1 MRRSFGIGVAVLL
14 FAAHLRAEPHDAQAQ
29 AMGRVLFNE
38 GVALMSEGK
47 IAEGCAKLEASLKA
61 YPGIGTRGKL
71 AECYERQGKFTSA
84 WTTYKEVAQLAMRS
98 GDVNREQVASERAKG
113 LEPKLSYITI
123 TIPPANDIPGLVIR
137 RHGIEIERPKLNAA
151 EPVDPGTIA
160 IEVIAPGRKSYLGHV
175 TITPGQSA
183 KFEVPLLE
191 PDSSVGTPS
200 STSSTDTTI
209 EPPPPVRSEGSP
221 LRPIGLAIAIAG
233 LAGIGVGTFF
243 GLKAN
248 STYDAPFDDGR
259 CDQAS
264 KQCDASGQAAIEDAR
279 KQATVSTFAFVTGGV
294 LAVGGVAIFLFA
306 PTGRGSSMQIAPT
319 AYANG
324 GGARLDLRF

>member
-1 MRRSFGIGVAVLL
+1 MRRSIGIGLTLL
-14 FAAHLRAEPHDAQAQ
+14 ALSTLARAEPQDAQAQ

-38 GVALMSEGK
+38 GVALMNEGK
-47 IAEGCAKLEASLKA
+47 IQEGCAKLEASLKA

-71 AECYERQGKFTSA
+71 AECYEKQGRFVSA
-84 WTTYKEVAQLAMRS
+84 WMTYKEVAQLATRS
-98 GDVNREQVASERAKG
+98 GDVNREQVATERAKM

-123 TIPPANDIPGLVIR
+123 TIPPANDLSGLVVR
-137 RHGIEIERPKLNAA
+137 RRGQEVERSKLNTA
-151 EPVDPGTIA
+151 EPVDAGTIA

-191 PDSSVGTPS
+191 ADKTTPPAP
-200 STSSTDTTI
+200 TATTTEQPI

-221 LRPIGLAIAIAG
+221 LRPIGLAIAVAG

-243 GLKAN
+243 GLKAS

-294 LAVGGVAIFLFA
+294 LAVGGIALFLFA
-306 PTGRGSSMQIAPT
+306 PKGKASSLHLTPMRV
-319 AYANG
+319 G
-324 GGARLDLRF
+324 FRF